1 MPEDGSSNWVERY
14 ERAGWLERIGLLG
27 GGAVRVTANLIESGI
42 DRAAKMVVDVQDA
55 YRREIDPNMS
65 DAKVLDEW
73 DEPRRKGPP

>member
-1 MPEDGSSNWVERY
+1 MPEDGHSNWVERY

-42 DRAAKMVVDVQDA
+42 DRAARIVVDAQDA